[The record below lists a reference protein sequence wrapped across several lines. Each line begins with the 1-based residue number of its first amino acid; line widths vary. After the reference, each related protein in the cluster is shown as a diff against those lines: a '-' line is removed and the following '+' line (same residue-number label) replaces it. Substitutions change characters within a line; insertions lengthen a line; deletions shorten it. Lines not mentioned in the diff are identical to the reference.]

1 MSKEKIPS
9 SNTNIQ
15 DLFSCWTNWEGQ
27 TVYNK
32 GRNCLKTCII
42 KDRPYAIIQQIS
54 MLKKVDV
61 LWIKNVYLVDSCW
74 LNFYNTLNVSHIKD
88 SNSTGQYL
96 LLYRN
101 SNLVP
106 RTLHSL
112 SENDSWHQKKV
123 LFKLILR
130 KGSKGLIQ
138 GLEMSTSPCHFKS
151 KSLYQLN
158 YTFTL
163 TVSFGK
169 YWLSQW
175 SLHLSTEPANQTY
188 SQWEFPSEGDRRS
201 IFALRLNYESWKQKS
216 TNWEL

>member
-1 MSKEKIPS
+1 MYIWLTVVELLQYLKFF
-9 SNTNIQ
+9 TNQRQQLYWPI
-15 DLFSCWTNWEGQ
+15 FT
-27 TVYNK
+27 
-32 GRNCLKTCII
+32 
-42 KDRPYAIIQQIS
+42 IIQKQ
-54 MLKKVDV
+54 L
-61 LWIKNVYLVDSCW
+61 LGTQ
-74 LNFYNTLNVSHIKD
+74 NTPQFVCKWQL
-88 SNSTGQYL
+88 T
-96 LLYRN
+96 
-101 SNLVP
+101 
-106 RTLHSL
+106 
-112 SENDSWHQKKV
+112 QKKV

-138 GLEMSTSPCHFKS
+138 GLEMSMSPCHFKS

-175 SLHLSTEPANQTY
+175 SLHLSIEPANQTY
-188 SQWEFPSEGDRRS
+188 PQWECPSEGDRRS